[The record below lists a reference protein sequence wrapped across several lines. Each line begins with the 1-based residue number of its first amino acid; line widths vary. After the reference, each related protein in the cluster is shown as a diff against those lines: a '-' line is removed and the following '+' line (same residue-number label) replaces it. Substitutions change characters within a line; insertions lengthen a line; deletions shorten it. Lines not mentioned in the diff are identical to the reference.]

1 MFRTF
6 VDMFKNKDIRNRIFF
21 TLAMLFV
28 FRFGA
33 VITVPGVD
41 VAELT
46 KGIQNSSLFAMINM
60 LGGGGLEQL
69 SVFAMGV
76 GPYITAS
83 IILQLLS
90 MDVVPA
96 LTELAKGG
104 ATGKKQIDRY
114 TRYLAVVLSFFQAST
129 MVYGFS
135 NQYSSLLIN
144 GSTWAS
150 VLYVAT
156 LLTAGSM
163 FLLWIADRISMK
175 GIGNGVSMII
185 CAGIVARLPHQF
197 ASTWETLVGTSSNGA
212 MFNGILVYAL
222 YIISYLLIIVFVVFM
237 QTAERKIPIQYTS
250 STVTARKKDMTY
262 LPLKINSAS
271 VIPVIF
277 ASAIMVA
284 PLQICELVWPTAKWV
299 ATLKTYM
306 GMQTPISLVIY
317 TILILLF
324 TFFYT
329 KLQVDPEKIA
339 ENLGKSGTYI
349 PGIRPG
355 TETKEYI
362 NKVLSRI
369 TVLGALGLAFIAV
382 LPHALPLIKGL
393 NLPQSMGI
401 GGTGIIIVVGVAME
415 TVKQIEGRLTQK
427 SYRGF
432 LQEKKR

>member
-6 VDMFKNKDIRNRIFF
+6 ADMFKNKDIRNRIFF

-28 FRFGA
+28 FRFGSA
-33 VITVPGVD
+33 ITVPGVD
-41 VAELT
+41 VTELI
-46 KGIQNSSLFAMINM
+46 KGMQDSSLFAMINM

-69 SVFAMGV
+69 SIFAMGV

-83 IILQLLS
+83 IIIQLLS
-90 MDVVPA
+90 MDVIPA

-129 MVYGFS
+129 LVYSFS
-135 NQYSSLLIN
+135 TQYKTLLVN
-144 GSTWAS
+144 GSGWAS
-150 VLYVAT
+150 ILYVAT

-163 FLLWIADRISMK
+163 FILSIGDRISMK

-185 CAGIVARLPHQF
+185 AAGIISRLPYQF
-197 ASTWETLVGTSSNGA
+197 TTAWQTLVDPSNSSA
-212 MFNGILVYAL
+212 TFNGILTFGL
-222 YIISYLLIIVFVVFM
+222 YIVSYLLIIVFVVFM

-250 STVTARKKDMTY
+250 STVTTRKKDMTY

-284 PLQICELVWPTAKWV
+284 PLQICKMVWPAAGWV
-299 ATLKTYM
+299 KTLETYM
-306 GMQTPISLVIY
+306 GMQTPVSLVIY
-317 TILILLF
+317 VVLILLF

-355 TETKEYI
+355 TETKEYV
-362 NKVLSRI
+362 NKVLCRI
-369 TVLGALGLAFIAV
+369 TVLGAIGLAFIAV
-382 LPHALPLIKGL
+382 LPHALPLIPGI

-432 LQEKKR
+432 LQR

>member
-6 VDMFKNKDIRNRIFF
+6 ADMFKNKDIRNRIFF

-28 FRFGA
+28 FRFGSA
-33 VITVPGVD
+33 ITVPGVD
-41 VAELT
+41 VTELI
-46 KGIQNSSLFAMINM
+46 KGIQDSSLFAMINM

-69 SVFAMGV
+69 SIFAMGV

-83 IILQLLS
+83 IIIQLLS

-129 MVYGFS
+129 LVYSFS
-135 NQYSSLLIN
+135 TQYDSLLVN
-144 GSTWAS
+144 GSGWAS
-150 VLYVAT
+150 ILYVAT

-163 FLLWIADRISMK
+163 FILWIGDRISMK

-185 CAGIVARLPHQF
+185 DAGIIARLPYQF
-197 ASTWETLVGTSSNGA
+197 TTAWQTLVDPSNSSA
-212 MFNGILVYAL
+212 TFNGILTYGL
-222 YIISYLLIIVFVVFM
+222 YIVCYLLIIVFVVFM

-250 STVTARKKDMTY
+250 STVTTRKKDMTY

-284 PLQICELVWPTAKWV
+284 PLQICKMVWPAAGWV
-299 ATLKTYM
+299 KTLETYM
-306 GMQTPISLVIY
+306 GMQTPVSLVIY
-317 TILILLF
+317 VILILLF

-355 TETKEYI
+355 TETKEYV
-362 NKVLSRI
+362 NKVLCRI
-369 TVLGALGLAFIAV
+369 TVLGAIGLAFIAV
-382 LPHALPLIKGL
+382 LPHALPLIPGI

-432 LQEKKR
+432 LQR

>member
-6 VDMFKNKDIRNRIFF
+6 ADMFKNKDIRNRIFF

-28 FRFGA
+28 FRFGSA
-33 VITVPGVD
+33 ITVPGVD
-41 VAELT
+41 VTELI
-46 KGIQNSSLFAMINM
+46 KGMQDSSLFAMINM

-69 SVFAMGV
+69 SIFAMGV

-83 IILQLLS
+83 IIIQLLS
-90 MDVVPA
+90 MDVIPA

-129 MVYGFS
+129 LVYSFS
-135 NQYSSLLIN
+135 TQYKTLLVN
-144 GSTWAS
+144 GSGWAS
-150 VLYVAT
+150 ILCVAT

-163 FLLWIADRISMK
+163 FILWIGDRISMK

-185 CAGIVARLPHQF
+185 AARIISRLPYQF
-197 ASTWETLVGTSSNGA
+197 TTAWQTLVDPSNSSA
-212 MFNGILVYAL
+212 TFNGILTFGL
-222 YIISYLLIIVFVVFM
+222 YIVSYLLIIVFVVFM

-250 STVTARKKDMTY
+250 STVTTRKKDMTY

-284 PLQICELVWPTAKWV
+284 PLQICKMVWPAAGWV
-299 ATLKTYM
+299 KTLETYM
-306 GMQTPISLVIY
+306 GMQTPVSLVIY
-317 TILILLF
+317 VVLILLF

-355 TETKEYI
+355 TETKEYV
-362 NKVLSRI
+362 NKVLCRI
-369 TVLGALGLAFIAV
+369 TVLGAIGLAFIAV
-382 LPHALPLIKGL
+382 LPHALPLIPGI

-432 LQEKKR
+432 LQR

>member
-6 VDMFKNKDIRNRIFF
+6 ADMFKNKDIRNRIFF

-28 FRFGA
+28 FRFGSA
-33 VITVPGVD
+33 ITVPGVD
-41 VAELT
+41 VTELI
-46 KGIQNSSLFAMINM
+46 KGMQDSSLFAMINM

-69 SVFAMGV
+69 SIFAMGV

-83 IILQLLS
+83 IIIQLLS
-90 MDVVPA
+90 MDVIPA

-129 MVYGFS
+129 LVYSFS
-135 NQYSSLLIN
+135 TQYKTLLVN
-144 GSTWAS
+144 GSGWAS
-150 VLYVAT
+150 ILYVAT

-163 FLLWIADRISMK
+163 FILWIGDRISMK

-185 CAGIVARLPHQF
+185 AAGIISRLPYQF
-197 ASTWETLVGTSSNGA
+197 TTAWQTLVDQSNSSA
-212 MFNGILVYAL
+212 TFNGILTFGL
-222 YIISYLLIIVFVVFM
+222 YIVSYLLIIVFVVFM

-250 STVTARKKDMTY
+250 STVTTRKKDMTY

-284 PLQICELVWPTAKWV
+284 PLQICKMVWPAASWV
-299 ATLKTYM
+299 KTLETYM
-306 GMQTPISLVIY
+306 GMQTPVSLVIY
-317 TILILLF
+317 VVLILLF

-355 TETKEYI
+355 TETKEYV
-362 NKVLSRI
+362 NKVLCRI
-369 TVLGALGLAFIAV
+369 TVLGAIGLAFIAV
-382 LPHALPLIKGL
+382 LPHALPLIPGI

-427 SYRGF
+427 SDRGV
-432 LQEKKR
+432 LQR